1 MRVVLQRVK
10 HASVHVD
17 GRETGSIGQ
26 GFLIL
31 LGVSDE
37 DDETIADVIVV
48 NTCCFIHDAKEE
60 SIQTILEMA
69 EYKKTGKTNRSLQD
83 VGGEILVVSQ
93 FTLYADCRKGNRP
106 SFTGAGAPDHANRLY
121 EYFMEQCKK
130 HVEKVAHGEF
140 GADMKVD
147 LLNDGPFTLMLD
159 SKELFPK

>member
-1 MRVVLQRVK
+1 MKFVIQRVN
-10 HASVHVD
+10 HAEVKVD
-17 GRETGSIGQ
+17 GEIVGKIGK
-26 GFLIL
+26 GFLVLIGVGREDTREDADWYLKKL
-31 LGVSDE
+31 LGLRIFEDE
-37 DDETIADVIVV
+37 
-48 NTCCFIHDAKEE
+48 N
-60 SIQTILEMA
+60 
-69 EYKKTGKTNRSLQD
+69 GKTNRSLQD